1 MDDFLNYIDT
11 QQTQE
16 SLYHQ
21 WIDEC
26 STCSLPRF
34 QHILQALP
42 SEWKLSAVHTAVRHL
57 NRPALKWYLNQSP
70 RGIPDILLYCC
81 QLNYVELIMYL
92 GQSIFKYQL
101 QDLLTEDE
109 KYSCIWWSFHH
120 QNTKIIVA
128 LMIYLQVKDSFETL
142 VEKDTERR
150 SYFSSLSLP
159 I

>member
-1 MDDFLNYIDT
+1 MDDFLTHLDT

-34 QHILQALP
+34 QDILQALP
-42 SEWKLSAVHTAVRHL
+42 SEWKLSAVHTAVRHF

-109 KYSCIWWSFHH
+109 KYSCIWYVNIITPIDNISDIA
-120 QNTKIIVA
+120 TIKI
-128 LMIYLQVKDSFETL
+128 LFL
-142 VEKDTERR
+142 
-150 SYFSSLSLP
+150 FSNCLLIIFKIKP
-159 I
+159 MVPKK